1 MVKLTRKKAV
11 KDFSEQDK
19 ELYPL
24 LAPEKKYPEHLAVL
38 QNAFWLLRH
47 ETAPKDDMLK
57 LIMFFSPKVRLLDGV
72 PTEQTVFSI
81 TAKEYAELTG
91 LQIKGAYTALDRIVD
106 ALYNHSVI
114 FNNEERGD
122 VRTRLVTSTA
132 YKDGQFTVSFTHFA
146 LHIMYAF
153 NKQNP
158 FTKLQ
163 IKSIAGLHGHG
174 LKLYPFLVQNEYR
187 FDFDVLID
195 DLKEALNIN
204 LNSYSDYKEFKK
216 YVLKPHI
223 DLINL
228 KTELS
233 VQFKAV
239 KKLGRKASHINFTV
253 TKKRTVESKKMQA
266 IEEQVQ
272 AIEEP
277 KKLKSIDIYKAIADN
292 NLLARFFESGE
303 TSEELI
309 TRIKDDLRNDNAE
322 RWINKLAEFNVDLDA

>member
-1 MVKLTRKKAV
+1 MVTSTRKKAI

-47 ETAPKDDMLK
+47 EKPAKDDMLK
-57 LIMFFSPKVRLLDGV
+57 LIMFFSPKVRLSEDL

-91 LQIKGAYTALDRIVD
+91 LQIKGAYAALDRVVD
-106 ALYNHSVI
+106 TLYNHSVI
-114 FNNEERGD
+114 FHCEERGD
-122 VRTRLVTSTA
+122 VRTRLVTSSA

-174 LKLYPFLVQNEYR
+174 LKLYPLLVQNEYR
-187 FDFDVLID
+187 FNFDIAID
-195 DLKEALNIN
+195 DLKDALNID
-204 LNSYSDYKEFKK
+204 LQSYNEYKEFKK
-216 YVLKPHI
+216 YVLKSHI

-233 VQFKAV
+233 VQYKAA
-239 KKLGRKASHINFTV
+239 KKDGRKASHVNFTV
-253 TKKRTVESKKMQA
+253 TKKRTVKAEQPQETVQEKPSSK
-266 IEEQVQ
+266 IR
-272 AIEEP
+272 
-277 KKLKSIDIYKAIADN
+277 SIDIYQAILKN
-292 NLLARFFESGE
+292 NMLDRFKQVNES
-303 TSEELI
+303 SEEFI
-309 TRIKDDLRNDNAE
+309 NRIRLDLKSNNAE
-322 RWINKLAEFNVDLDA
+322 IWIKKLAEFNVYLDEPPF